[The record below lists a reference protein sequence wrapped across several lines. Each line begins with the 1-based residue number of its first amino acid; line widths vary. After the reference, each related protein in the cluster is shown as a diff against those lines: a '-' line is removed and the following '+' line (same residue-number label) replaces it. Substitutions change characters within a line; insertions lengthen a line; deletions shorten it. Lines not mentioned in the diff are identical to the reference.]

1 MVLKSKR
8 IAGKA
13 ERLSDSPR
21 SAAFMPS
28 LDIILG
34 SNAKLSLSASS
45 GRALAPMEKTRGAG
59 MTPVCGKQSNFANSG
74 VTAFTRILT
83 ALCRVVR
90 INGAPKRPPYNRPRR
105 LAWPRTSPFHGGNT
119 GSNPVGDANLI
130 NNLRNCWFWRTTGYA
145 TVELLNHSTMCV
157 AFFFRHGFVV
167 DVHRDC
173 VRGMPQQA
181 LHYFGLLLFW
191 RSRVV

>member
-1 MVLKSKR
+1 V
-8 IAGKA
+8 
-13 ERLSDSPR
+13 
-21 SAAFMPS
+21 
-28 LDIILG
+28 
-34 SNAKLSLSASS
+34 
-45 GRALAPMEKTRGAG
+45 RATELRR
-59 MTPVCGKQSNFANSG
+59 NFAAKRRK
-74 VTAFTRILT
+74 TILIEG
-83 ALCRVVR
+83 L
-90 INGAPKRPPYNRPRR
+90 NQW
-105 LAWPRTSPFHGGNT
+105 LAWPKWFGISGPFCSPT

-181 LHYFGLLLFW
+181 LHYFGVVVVLAQQG
-191 RSRVV
+191 RVGVA